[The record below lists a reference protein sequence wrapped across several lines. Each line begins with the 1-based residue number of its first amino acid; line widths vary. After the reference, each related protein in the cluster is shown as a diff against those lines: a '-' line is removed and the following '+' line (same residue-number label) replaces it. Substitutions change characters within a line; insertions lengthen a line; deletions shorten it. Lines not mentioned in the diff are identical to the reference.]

1 MKSVSR
7 IITIKLQNLELLF
20 EMALI
25 LKQFLIDNEL

>member
-1 MKSVSR
+1 MKSVPR

>member
-1 MKSVSR
+1 MKSVPR

-25 LKQFLIDNEL
+25 LKQLLIDNEL